1 MASYDYDLFV
11 IGAGSGG
18 VRAARLASQAG
29 KKVAIAEEYRVGGT
43 CVIRGCV
50 PKKLFVY
57 ASHFNEVFEDAAG
70 FGHQVPQTSFD
81 WATLIENKDREINRL
96 NGIYLTNLEKA
107 GVEVLLSRA
116 EFVDAHT
123 LALPALGKQVTAE
136 TVLIATGGTPFLPQ
150 GVPGIG
156 HAITS
161 NEAFHLPE
169 LPRRVAVVGG
179 GYIAVEFAGIFNG
192 LGSTTHQIYRGPQI
206 LRGFDEDVR
215 EALHEEMVQKGVD
228 FRLNANITEIDKRED
243 GLHVTLS
250 DGGQIVVDC
259 VMYATGRKPL
269 TEGLGC
275 EKAGVA
281 LADNG
286 AVLVDDYSRTNVE
299 NIWAVG
305 DVTDRVALT
314 PVAIR
319 EGVAFVETL
328 YKNNPLKP
336 DHMLIPTAVFSQPS
350 IGTTGMTEAEAD
362 EFTGG
367 KLDVYMSKFRPM
379 KHTLSGRN
387 EKMLMKL
394 LVDQR
399 DDKILGCHIM
409 GDEAGEM
416 IQLAGIA
423 IKMGATK
430 ADFDATCAVHPTAAE
445 ELVTMSTPVN
455 R

>member
-1 MASYDYDLFV
+1 MPWNLPVFSTALAAPRTKFT
-11 IGAGSGG
+11 
-18 VRAARLASQAG
+18 AARKFCDVRDALN
-29 KKVAIAEEYRVGGT
+29 AEMT
-43 CVIRGCV
+43 
-50 PKKLFVY
+50 
-57 ASHFNEVFEDAAG
+57 
-70 FGHQVPQTSFD
+70 
-81 WATLIENKDREINRL
+81 
-96 NGIYLTNLEKA
+96 EK
-107 GVEVLLSRA
+107 GV
-116 EFVDAHT
+116 H
-123 LALPALGKQVTAE
+123 
-136 TVLIATGGTPFLPQ
+136 
-150 GVPGIG
+150 
-156 HAITS
+156 
-161 NEAFHLPE
+161 FHL
-169 LPRRVAVVGG
+169 
-179 GYIAVEFAGIFNG
+179 N
-192 LGSTTHQIYRGPQI
+192 
-206 LRGFDEDVR
+206 
-215 EALHEEMVQKGVD
+215 
-228 FRLNANITEIDKRED
+228 NNITAIDKRDD
-243 GLHVTLS
+243 GLHLVLT
-250 DGGQIVVDC
+250 DGAQIVVDC

-269 TEGLGC
+269 THGLGC

-286 AVLVDDYSRTNVE
+286 AVLVDDYSRTNVD